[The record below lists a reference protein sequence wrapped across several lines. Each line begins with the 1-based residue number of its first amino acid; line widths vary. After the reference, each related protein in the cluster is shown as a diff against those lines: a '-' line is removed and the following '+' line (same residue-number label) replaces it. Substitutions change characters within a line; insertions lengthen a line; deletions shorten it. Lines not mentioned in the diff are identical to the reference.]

1 MVRHWARNLG
11 TRTPAIAALALAATG
26 WAGLAHAA
34 CAGAG
39 VITRIEGRAQDV
51 VITRTDGGTTST
63 VTRPRVLEVVCH
75 SDRITTVGATYVVL
89 SIDGA
94 GSVKVTQN
102 AAYTVPAH
110 SGTPSVISN
119 AYSALNDQVMPDM
132 KRLPWNVRLK
142 GAGDDFGFALSS
154 LTTGGQQVEAGSRS
168 LLVRLVGG
176 AAPYTVEIR
185 DASNAVVAHQTSPDH
200 DVVLPHVTLAP
211 GAYKITA
218 SDSTPRSMDATIGV
232 VSAVPPSDSS
242 FAGLGDPEIRT
253 AAAAATLA
261 RESPTPWSFEA
272 EQELQAAPTNG
283 LDRDKVYELIESY
296 GTD

>member
-1 MVRHWARNLG
+1 MVRPWS
-11 TRTPAIAALALAATG
+11 RTPAIAALALAATG
-26 WAGLAHAA
+26 WAGLAHA

-51 VITRTDGGTTST
+51 VITRTDGGATST

-94 GSVKVTQN
+94 GTVKVDQH
-102 AAYTVPAH
+102 AAYVVPAH

-142 GAGDDFGFALSS
+142 GAGDDFGFALPS
-154 LTTGGQQVEAGSRS
+154 LTTGGQELEAGDRS

-176 AAPYTVEIR
+176 EAPYTVQIR
-185 DASNAVVAHQTSPDH
+185 DASNAVVASQTSPNH
-200 DVVLPHVTLAP
+200 DVVLPNVALTP

-218 SDSTPRSMDATIGV
+218 SDSTPRAMDAAISV
-232 VSAVPPSDSS
+232 VTTTPPADSD
-242 FAGLGDPEIRT
+242 FASLGDPEVRT

-261 RESPTPWSFEA
+261 REAPTPWSFEA
-272 EQELQAAPTNG
+272 EQELEAAPTNG